1 MPSHAEAARRTRLVI
16 LLVAALMLAVGGL
29 VSLTSPVV
37 HAAQNTAIKVT
48 LETNPLILTNKD
60 GVAVSPQR
68 AAIVE
73 EPVQIRFSWDATDAN
88 PQPGQSFVI
97 ALPAEYRF
105 REGGRADDLL
115 LDDGTKVG
123 DCVTSSWS
131 LTCTF
136 NAGITA
142 ANELK
147 GSVTQMLVAQK
158 VTQTNNVNFDLNGTG
173 TTVFHPNREPIRP
186 ITWVEK
192 NLGKYANTL
201 MRDSAALTWHIQF
214 SGRVIA
220 DYLQVPH
227 GTVSSVTFKDVTG
240 GGQVLNSDPASWYL
254 VVNPESLGGGP
265 NGYVTVMRADGT
277 VYSTSYGTFTLTPSI
292 GADGTTAS
300 VTLTRTDGTLDNR
313 TNYEIVYQSLAEG
326 GKIVP
331 GKVYSNTATLQ
342 GGRNTALTASMSYTD
357 SIVYDVSLTQG
368 FGSFGVKKYVTGAYQ
383 NQVTSDTTVRV
394 NVAYTLPAGSTEA
407 NFPTWTNK
415 PASNPY
421 TVEIPVGTQQAD
433 NLFEFPQGTEVTLT
447 EDTSAA
453 TLPTGL
459 TWSDV
464 LFSVNGTEA
473 PDTVTFTI
481 ASGTVTAVGLYN
493 EVVQEY
499 GSFTLVKKVSGDNAD
514 AFSAQDY
521 RIHYTCGSITGSHD
535 VPGNGTP
542 VVVPVEVAVGT
553 ECTVTE
559 ETDADAQGSA
569 RAGYSVRTEID
580 NGTFT
585 VASGDASATV
595 ITVTNT
601 YAQEPQA
608 TATAT
613 DPAAS
618 ASATSPAPATA
629 RTRPLARTGVST
641 LLLVGAAGAL
651 VAGGTLRTARRRGE

>member
-1 MPSHAEAARRTRLVI
+1 MQLHGTRLVI
-16 LLVAALMLAVGGL
+16 LLGAALMLVVGSL
-29 VSLTSPVV
+29 VPLTSPVA
-37 HAAQNTAIKVT
+37 HAAQNTDIEVT
-48 LETNPLILTNKD
+48 LETNPLVLTDKD
-60 GVAVSPQR
+60 GVPVSPQR

-73 EPVQIRFSWDATDAN
+73 EPVQIKFSWDATNAN
-88 PQPGQSFVI
+88 PQPGQSFVV

-105 REGGRADDLL
+105 REGGRTDDLL
-115 LDDGTKVG
+115 LDDDTKVG
-123 DCVTSSWS
+123 QCVTSSWS

-136 NAGITA
+136 DAGITA

-158 VTQTNNVNFDLNGTG
+158 VTQTNTVNFDLNGTG
-173 TTVFHPNREPIRP
+173 TTVFHPNREPVRP
-186 ITWVEK
+186 ITWSEK

-201 MRDSAALTWHIQF
+201 MRDSAGLTWHIQF

-220 DYLQVPH
+220 DHLQVPH
-227 GTVSSVTFKDVTG
+227 GTVSSVTFEDVTG

-265 NGYVTVMRADGT
+265 DGYVTVMRADGT
-277 VYSTSYGTFTLTPSI
+277 VHSTDYGTFTLTPSI

-331 GKVYSNTATLQ
+331 GRVYSNTATLQ

-357 SIVYDVSLTQG
+357 PISYDISLTQG

-383 NQVTSDTTVRV
+383 NQVTSDTKVRV

-459 TWSDV
+459 AWSNV
-464 LFSVNGTEA
+464 LFSVNGTET

-481 ASGTVTAVGLYN
+481 ASGNVTTVGLYN

-521 RIHYTCGSITGSHD
+521 RIHYTCGSTTGSHD

-542 VVVPVEVAVGT
+542 VVVPVEIAVGT

-569 RAGYSVRTEID
+569 RTGYSVKTEID

-601 YAQEPQA
+601 YTQELQA

-613 DPAAS
+613 DPATS
-618 ASATSPAPATA
+618 TSATSSTSVTTH
-629 RTRPLARTGVST
+629 TRPLARTGVST

-651 VAGGTLRTARRRGE
+651 AAGGALRVARRRGE